1 MRRTKL
7 GEGGSGHKGSNAA
20 LGKAGNKKGSA
31 GMTARSQLEVS
42 LPLPYRTLLGEQRQ
56 ASTQPALSGPAGKE
70 GDRAGRAGMLSA
82 LFAFGI
88 LKLTS

>member
-7 GEGGSGHKGSNAA
+7 GEGGSGHKGSDAA

-31 GMTARSQLEVS
+31 GTTARSQLEVS
-42 LPLPYRTLLGEQRQ
+42 LPLPYRTLLGEQQQ

-70 GDRAGRAGMLSA
+70 GELAEQGCSLLCLRLASLN
-82 LFAFGI
+82 
-88 LKLTS
+88 